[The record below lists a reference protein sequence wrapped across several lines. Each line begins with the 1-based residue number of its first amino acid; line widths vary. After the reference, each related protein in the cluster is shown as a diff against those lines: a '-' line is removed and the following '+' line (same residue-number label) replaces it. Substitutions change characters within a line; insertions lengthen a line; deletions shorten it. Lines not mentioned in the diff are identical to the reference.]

1 MDDRRLRLSRFARTV
16 TWHRRLLAS
25 GLAAA
30 AVALAIE
37 AASPP
42 APETVEVVVAADDLS
57 GGTTLT
63 PDQLTVTELPPAL
76 LPAGLLAAD
85 DAVGRVLAGPL
96 RAGEPITDLR
106 VVGPS
111 LLEGWGSGVVASPVR
126 IADAGAAAFLR
137 PGDRI
142 DLLAAAADGLGDAQV
157 VAAEVPVL
165 AVTDQP
171 DAVLAEGALLLV
183 GATAEQA
190 AALARA
196 AVTAR
201 LTFTLGAR

>member
-1 MDDRRLRLSRFARTV
+1 MDDRRLRLARFARTV

-42 APETVEVVVAADDLS
+42 APDTVEVVVAAADLS

-63 PDQLTVTELPPAL
+63 PDQLTTAELPPDL
-76 LPAGLLAAD
+76 LPEGLMAAD

-111 LLEGWGSGVVASPVR
+111 LLEGWGSGVVASP
-126 IADAGAAAFLR
+126 
-137 PGDRI
+137 
-142 DLLAAAADGLGDAQV
+142 
-157 VAAEVPVL
+157 
-165 AVTDQP
+165 
-171 DAVLAEGALLLV
+171 
-183 GATAEQA
+183 
-190 AALARA
+190 
-196 AVTAR
+196 
-201 LTFTLGAR
+201 